1 MFYIFSIHFY
11 ELLLKFIQVYLNTD
25 RFILDS
31 PYSIRFTLKNQEYS
45 ICGKKFVASIH
56 SHIFIFN
63 QTCHIRAWAWFVC
76 ANFHFCL
83 NQSFRKN
90 ATSFYNKTSTAAT
103 AYLLFYTKIKLRLMK
118 ARCFLCS
125 YSISSSQIY
134 GKHRKGNK
142 SPDIRHERKLDL
154 RFLKIQ
160 CRSAFKREKRM
171 LHDELIG

>member
-1 MFYIFSIHFY
+1 MDLFQIAIFYTLYIEESR
-11 ELLLKFIQVYLNTD
+11 IQHM
-25 RFILDS
+25 R
-31 PYSIRFTLKNQEYS
+31 
-45 ICGKKFVASIH
+45 KKFVASIH

-63 QTCHIRAWAWFVC
+63 QTCHIRAQAWFVC

-160 CRSAFKREKRM
+160 CRDAFKREKTM